1 MKACHALV
9 GLRDDHALCLPTGT
23 ARQPA
28 PAQSGAVAIMFCV
41 TLLVIFG
48 IFGMTFDLA
57 RLYNRRIEMQTLA
70 DSVALAAAHELNG
83 TAQGLANALD
93 KANQAAVKL
102 KYDYGISTVSW
113 SNSAI
118 KFGASPRQQDA
129 WLDAGAAAAS
139 PQGLLYA
146 KVDTTDLAS
155 PQGTI
160 VTWFIRILPDGP
172 TSATANGRAIAGPSM
187 INVTPFAI
195 CAMSQIAGEKRTN
208 PGSAGPPVALPKD
221 ELLEYGFR
229 RGVGYDLMRL
239 NPNATTPENFL
250 VNPIAPPG
258 TTGVAADMTTAAV
271 EPFLCAG
278 TMAMPRVTGGTI
290 TVASQFPLAS
300 LFDRFNSR
308 FDDYTSG
315 NCDPWA
321 APPDINVKS
330 YDKNVAAN
338 IPWMSPANPQQVAE
352 WTTAGSKL
360 RTLADLLPSG
370 TSTADQ
376 QGVLWA
382 FAKAVPFSSYVAGQP
397 EPTSGYT
404 TFSTTDWPSLYD
416 PGRPTALGTY
426 NTGTATPYTTLLT
439 STAPA
444 IAHRPGIKFRRVLNV
459 PLLACPVGGSSAS
472 VLAVGKFFMTVPANA
487 THLYAEFAGVAS
499 ESSLATKVELHP

>member
-1 MKACHALV
+1 MMKACHAFV
-9 GLRDDHALCLPTGT
+9 RLRDN
-23 ARQPA
+23 QA
-28 PAQSGAVAIMFCV
+28 PAGSARPARAQKGAVAIMFCV

-57 RLYNRRIEMQTLA
+57 RMYNRRIEMQTLA
-70 DSVALAAAHELNG
+70 DSVALAAARELNG
-83 TAQGLANALD
+83 TAQGVTNALD
-93 KANQAAVKL
+93 KANQAASKI
-102 KYDYGISTVSW
+102 KYDYGMSTISW

-118 KFGASPRQQDA
+118 KFGASPRKLDA
-129 WLDAGAAAAS
+129 WLDSGAASAS

-160 VTWFIRILPDGP
+160 VTWFIRILPSGP

-195 CAMSQIAGEKRTN
+195 CAMSSLAGDKRAN
-208 PGSAGPPVALPKD
+208 PGSAGPPAAAAKD
-221 ELLEYGFR
+221 ELLQYGFR

-239 NPNATTPENFL
+239 NSETTTPENFL

-278 TMAMPRVTGGTI
+278 TMAMPRVTGGAI
-290 TVASQFPLAS
+290 TVASQFPLGT

-321 APPDINVKS
+321 APPDTNVRS

-352 WTTAGSKL
+352 STTTGGKL
-360 RTLADLLPSG
+360 RTLEDVLPST

-376 QGVLWA
+376 HGVLWA
-382 FAKAVPFSSYVAGQP
+382 FAKAVPFSSYNAGQP
-397 EPTSGYT
+397 EPAGGYA

-416 PGRPTALGTY
+416 PGRPTALGSY
-426 NTGTATPYTTLLT
+426 HTGSATPYSTLLT

-444 IAHRPGIKFRRVLNV
+444 IAHRPGIKYRRVLNV
-459 PLLACPVGGSSAS
+459 PLLSCPVSGSSAT
-472 VLAVGKFFMTVPANA
+472 VLAVGKFFMTVPASA

-499 ESSLATKVELHP
+499 ESALATKVELHP